1 MKSKK
6 SDNTAKETINKTKT
20 RPMERE
26 KIFANDET
34 GKGLISKIHKQFTQL
49 NNSKTNNQ
57 KGTRLRVTL
66 EGCNDWLV
74 RSHIRLEAG
83 LTA

>member
-34 GKGLISKIHKQFTQL
+34 GKGLISKINSSHNSTTTKQTI
-49 NNSKTNNQ
+49 K
-57 KGTRLRVTL
+57 KGP
-66 EGCNDWLV
+66 D
-74 RSHIRLEAG
+74 
-83 LTA
+83 